1 MTQFRG
7 IIERA
12 YNTFDPTPSEAQY
25 QHKASNAAGLFLTW
39 TKKIWNTFI
48 FCFPLLFWLGET
60 REKEQKN
67 LYSQLVLQFCSHGA
81 KPQFGGQTWESLT
94 IGKETHYITSKEQQE
109 MALMLKATRLQQ

>member
-67 LYSQLVLQFCSHGA
+67 LNLEVRHENHWPLGKKLIILPA
-81 KPQFGGQTWESLT
+81 KNNKKWL
-94 IGKETHYITSKEQQE
+94 
-109 MALMLKATRLQQ
+109 